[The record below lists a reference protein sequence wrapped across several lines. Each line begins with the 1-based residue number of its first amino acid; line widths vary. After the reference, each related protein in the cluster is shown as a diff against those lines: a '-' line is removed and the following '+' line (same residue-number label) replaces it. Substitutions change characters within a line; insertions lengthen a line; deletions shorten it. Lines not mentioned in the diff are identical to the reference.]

1 MRLPDG
7 LSPGGRFDEWTG
19 LQVEYC
25 VADVDGTLV
34 GRDNHPSQA
43 TIEAVARLQG
53 AGIPVGVATGRM
65 RLSAEPIAH
74 AIGAIGPH
82 VLHNGAEVR
91 GRDGRLHAWP
101 LTEAHLEAIITI
113 GQELGAY
120 AEIYVNDGFFVN
132 RRDERAQPHWQ
143 LLGIDPL
150 ATIATVAEV
159 LDVALKAT
167 FAVFDDERLAIA
179 VRKAVVTA
187 GLRAGPSHS
196 PVTPGITYVNTT
208 HPDADK
214 GVALQAAA
222 SHAGTTLG
230 HTAAIGDAPND
241 IPMLLLAGTAI
252 AMGDAA
258 PDVRAA
264 AHLVTS
270 GVEAHGVAVALDA
283 LARP

>member
-1 MRLPDG
+1 MILPDG
-7 LSPGGRFDEWTG
+7 LSPGGRFSEWQG
-19 LQVEYC
+19 ADIEYC

-34 GRDNHPSQA
+34 GRDNHPTPA
-43 TIEAVARLQG
+43 TVEAVGRMQA

-65 RLSAEPIAH
+65 RLSAEPIAST
-74 AIGAIGPH
+74 IGAIGPH

-91 GRDGRLHAWP
+91 SSTGRLHAWP
-101 LTEAHLEAIITI
+101 LSETHLEAIIAI
-113 GQELGAY
+113 GQDLGAY
-120 AEIYVNDGFFVN
+120 AEIYVDDGFFVN
-132 RRDERAQPHWQ
+132 RRDDRAQPHWR

-167 FAVFDDERLAIA
+167 FAVFDDEPMAVS
-179 VRKAVVTA
+179 VRKAVVAA
-187 GLRAGPSHS
+187 GLRAGASHS
-196 PVTPGITYVNTT
+196 PVTPGIVYVNTT

-214 GVALQAAA
+214 GVALETAAF
-222 SHAGTTLG
+222 HAGTTLR

-241 IPMLLLAGTAI
+241 IPMLLLAGTAV
-252 AMGDAA
+252 AMGDASEQ
-258 PDVRAA
+258 VRAA

-283 LARP
+283 LSRS